1 MQSFEWSWVGLWLL
15 MSWPSHLCL
24 AESGQGQR
32 SGTREVQALQVAELL
47 LPAHARGEVSLAS
60 EREARGADTHW
71 PWSGVLDGEE
81 SVDREEI
88 KGSTE

>member
-1 MQSFEWSWVGLWLL
+1 M
-15 MSWPSHLCL
+15 
-24 AESGQGQR
+24 
-32 SGTREVQALQVAELL
+32 AELL

-71 PWSGVLDGEE
+71 LWSGVLDGEE

-88 KGSTE
+88 KGSIE